1 VCRGREFAHAC
12 ALFLALSLAR
22 SLSRSLPLAPSL
34 YLRCWSST
42 DGSVANSIVLSRSLP
57 LAPSLYLRCWSSTDG
72 SVANSIVLN
81 ASVCLCSFLPLCLP
95 LVSRIWRAVARGAD

>member
-1 VCRGREFAHAC
+1 MCRGREFAHAC

-22 SLSRSLPLAPSL
+22 SLSRF
-34 YLRCWSST
+34 
-42 DGSVANSIVLSRSLP
+42 LP